1 MKFLHILIID
11 FPVHKYG
18 HDVLRFLGEDG
29 LQLITQLINSIHET
43 TEWPSDFTAV
53 TVIAFKKKSEATK
66 CSDHCTIS
74 LFAHTAKDSSNN
86 N

>member
-1 MKFLHILIID
+1 MKLLNILIID
-11 FPVHKYG
+11 LPVHKYG
-18 HDVLRFLGEDG
+18 HDVLRFLEEDG
-29 LQLITQLINSIHET
+29 LQLMTQLINRIHET

-53 TVIAFKKKSEATK
+53 TVIAFKKKAEAAK

-74 LFAHTAKDSSNN
+74 LFTLTAKDSSNN